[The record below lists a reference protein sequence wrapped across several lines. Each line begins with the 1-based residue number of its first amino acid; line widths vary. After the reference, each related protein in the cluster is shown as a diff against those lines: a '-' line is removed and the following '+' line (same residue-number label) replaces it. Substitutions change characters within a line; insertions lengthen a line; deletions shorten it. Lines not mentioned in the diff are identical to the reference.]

1 VASRDTSLGFQLQ
14 LLTCELEINLAEN
27 AEKYRAGTHPGWE
40 PTALDGLTLSLEV
53 LNEKRIKVVINGGS
67 LNPKGLA
74 EKVQSMVRH
83 ARTMF
88 LTQNRVAYN
97 LCLGR
102 GEEVKLESCMGI
114 RRRSFH

>member
-1 VASRDTSLGFQLQ
+1 LVPGDASFSAQSL
-14 LLTCELEINLAEN
+14 TYELEINLAEN

-74 EKVQSMVRH
+74 EKIQSLVSKTTPIQR
-83 ARTMF
+83 F
-88 LTQNRVAYN
+88 VAYKASS
-97 LCLGR
+97 GR
-102 GEEVKLESCMGI
+102 GEEVKLEGCMGI
-114 RRRSFH
+114 WR

>member
-1 VASRDTSLGFQLQ
+1 LIPRDASFSVQSL
-14 LLTCELEINLAEN
+14 TYELEINLAEN

-83 ARTMF
+83 AKTMF
-88 LTQNRVAYN
+88 LT
-97 LCLGR
+97 
-102 GEEVKLESCMGI
+102 
-114 RRRSFH
+114 

>member
-1 VASRDTSLGFQLQ
+1 
-14 LLTCELEINLAEN
+14 LLTSELEINLAEN

-74 EKVQSMVRH
+74 EKVQSMVSH

-88 LTQNRVAYN
+88 LTQNHVTYY

-114 RRRSFH
+114 WR